1 MTHPKSRLAAAGSLL
16 LALAAPA
23 RAVVYG
29 TDDRVDVW
37 QETDPALQS
46 LAQTSTAALIEPWNL
61 RFPGGGAVE
70 AAAAPLGAWDNY
82 CVGTPFLEEST
93 ASTCGAVLI
102 DGDLVL
108 TASHCLT
115 RVPSCRDY
123 DYVFGYVESAPGT
136 LGALSRAQV
145 YGCRTVAVSVESP
158 PDSDTH
164 VDYAVVQ
171 LDRPVDASLTPVT
184 LGAADVLSAGQAVV
198 TIGFPSGLPVKLDP
212 SAVLDPRAATL
223 DYFTLASDTFEGSS
237 GSGVYDADRRLV
249 GLFARGTAD
258 YVDRGSCRAVR
269 VVTTPDAASAESAT
283 YVAAAVAALCA
294 AGWPSQRLC
303 GVAPAC
309 GDGICSPPAE
319 QPANCPGDC
328 SSPVCGDGLC
338 ETSEWDS
345 CAADCGDGRPARL
358 PDAWYCQPEWYA
370 DGQTCDCDCGA
381 PDPDCSAGGSTRDCD
396 SLGPG
401 GRQPPSGG
409 SGGCAVAPPEP
420 GAPGRPG
427 GAAFVM
433 LAIAGRR
440 RKKDGRQPSSAF
452 D

>member
-29 TDDRVDVW
+29 TDDRIDLW

-61 RFPGGGAVE
+61 RFPAGGAVQT
-70 AAAAPLGAWDNY
+70 AAAPLGAWDNY
-82 CVGTPFLEEST
+82 CAGTPFLEEAT
-93 ASTCGAVLI
+93 AATCGAVLI

-123 DYVFGYVESAPGT
+123 DYVFGYAESAPGA

-145 YGCRTVAVSVESP
+145 YGCRTVAVSEESP

-171 LDRPVDASLTPVT
+171 LDRPVDPSLAPVT
-184 LGAADVLSAGQAVV
+184 LGAAAALSAGQAVV
-198 TIGFPSGLPVKLDP
+198 TIGFPSGLPVKINP
-212 SAVLDPRAATL
+212 AAVLDPRAATL

-237 GSGVYDADRRLV
+237 GSGVYDAGQRLV

-258 YVDRGSCRAVR
+258 FVDRGSCSAVR
-269 VVTTPDAASAESAT
+269 VVVTPDAASAESAT
-283 YVAAAVAALCA
+283 YAAVAVAALCA

-319 QPANCPGDC
+319 ELANCPVDC
-328 SSPVCGDGLC
+328 SGPVCGDGLC
-338 ETSEWDS
+338 ETPNGT
-345 CAADCGDGRPARL
+345 AAPPTAATAGPPGCPTAGIASPSGTPTARPATVTAARPIPIAAPAGRPVTATASVR
-358 PDAWYCQPEWYA
+358 
-370 DGQTCDCDCGA
+370 
-381 PDPDCSAGGSTRDCD
+381 AGGNLPRA
-396 SLGPG
+396 
-401 GRQPPSGG
+401 
-409 SGGCAVAPPEP
+409 AVADAPSRRLKRARRGDWV
-420 GAPGRPG
+420 GARSLCWP
-427 GAAFVM
+427 
-433 LAIAGRR
+433 
-440 RKKDGRQPSSAF
+440 
-452 D
+452 